1 MYWHAAVWLVAV
13 LFAWGLWLRLSGQDE
28 LWMQAVHALPP
39 TQWGVWVW
47 SCLTNLGLGWT
58 LLILVMACDR
68 RDGALISL
76 LLPVFAMG
84 SLITHGLKQALEVTR
99 PASSGL
105 AHQLFMIGE
114 PVFSANSTP
123 SGHALTAGA
132 AAMILAWWAK
142 YSLTSALLAAAA
154 LLVSWSRVVV
164 GAHWPADVFLGLAL
178 GACTVVLVLAI
189 CQVPLVR
196 KPLQGLRHKIASPSG
211 QLVVACLEMACAMA
225 LAYTRTGYPQGW
237 PAVVLLVSVA
247 LVSGLWRCHRV
258 LRQSS
263 P

>member
-1 MYWHAAVWLVAV
+1 
-13 LFAWGLWLRLSGQDE
+13 
-28 LWMQAVHALPP
+28 
-39 TQWGVWVW
+39 
-47 SCLTNLGLGWT
+47 
-58 LLILVMACDR
+58 
-68 RDGALISL
+68 
-76 LLPVFAMG
+76 
-84 SLITHGLKQALEVTR
+84 
-99 PASSGL
+99 
-105 AHQLFMIGE
+105 
-114 PVFSANSTP
+114 
-123 SGHALTAGA
+123 
-132 AAMILAWWAK
+132 MILAWWAK

-225 LAYTRTGYPQGW
+225 LASTRTGYPQGW

>member
-1 MYWHAAVWLVAV
+1 
-13 LFAWGLWLRLSGQDE
+13 
-28 LWMQAVHALPP
+28 
-39 TQWGVWVW
+39 
-47 SCLTNLGLGWT
+47 
-58 LLILVMACDR
+58 
-68 RDGALISL
+68 
-76 LLPVFAMG
+76 
-84 SLITHGLKQALEVTR
+84 
-99 PASSGL
+99 
-105 AHQLFMIGE
+105 
-114 PVFSANSTP
+114 
-123 SGHALTAGA
+123 
-132 AAMILAWWAK
+132 MILAWWAK

-178 GACTVVLVLAI
+178 GVCTVVLVLAI

-225 LAYTRTGYPQGW
+225 LASTRTGYPQGW

-258 LRQSS
+258 LRQNS